1 MSKGSKDA
9 DPGYKGKGH
18 EHGADQQVE
27 TDSRAKGKTKAGGKD
42 CGKGDANQQAESDSR
57 AKGKTKA
64 GGKDY
69 GKGDAT
75 STMGSADQ
83 QVETDSSAKGK
94 TNAGG
99 KDYGKGDA
107 NQQAESDS
115 RAKGKTKAGGK
126 DYGKYYKGKKGKSK
140 DDDGK
145 TGMKGKRKADQGAE
159 AIWFHHKVVFI
170 DDDDNDDLSFS
181 FSYRPPRE
189 IFVESYASFQ
199 TASHFAKSYP
209 HLLRILIIPKKTA
222 PDFAWRRAPWRRID
236 RNSSVKEA
244 NSRWGELPL
253 TLNRIKNLKISR
265 WTDATV
271 LCRTETWPLLRSSS
285 LFPGV
290 DVIEVK

>member
-159 AIWFHHKVVFI
+159 AIWFHHKLFLLMMTTMMI
-170 DDDDNDDLSFS
+170 YRFPFPIGLQEKFCRKLCQFPNSQSFCQKLCPSLTDLDHSKKDRS
-181 FSYRPPRE
+181 RLRLE
-189 IFVESYASFQ
+189 
-199 TASHFAKSYP
+199 KS
-209 HLLRILIIPKKTA
+209 TM
-222 PDFAWRRAPWRRID
+222 
-236 RNSSVKEA
+236 
-244 NSRWGELPL
+244 
-253 TLNRIKNLKISR
+253 
-265 WTDATV
+265 
-271 LCRTETWPLLRSSS
+271 ETHR
-285 LFPGV
+285 
-290 DVIEVK
+290 